1 VRCVVCRDARHKDG
15 LSTNAVSFALID
27 ASKKK
32 IVNIRDGRDVVFLP
46 NTKFGREEA
55 LILSVDGS
63 FIQMWCRAPQSENT
77 KEGTWKEGSCY
88 RSLLGVEADEDYVEC
103 RRLALLSSGPKLA
116 LLLFGT
122 RVRHERSCLV
132 IGDFAHIDDP
142 YIDIDAWKCLLPSM
156 KTSAVC
162 WLEPKETIESLID
175 LPSYQ
180 DGRRLIA
187 SATGA
192 LVMLLSPCLQRLAEV
207 STVILS
213 FVDSHGIP
221 HSGILLP

>member
-1 VRCVVCRDARHKDG
+1 
-15 LSTNAVSFALID
+15 
-27 ASKKK
+27 
-32 IVNIRDGRDVVFLP
+32 
-46 NTKFGREEA
+46 

-77 KEGTWKEGSCY
+77 KESTWEGSCY

-103 RRLALLSSGPKLA
+103 RHLALLSSGPKLA
-116 LLLFGT
+116 LLQVGT
-122 RVRHERSCLV
+122 RVRDEQSCLV
-132 IGDFAHIDDP
+132 IGDFAHIDDA

-180 DGRRLIA
+180 DGLRLVA

-192 LVMLLSPCLQRLAEV
+192 RVMLLSPSLQRLAEV
-207 STVILS
+207 STTLSSPSLTPMGSHTVAYCSRDFKDSILMQ
-213 FVDSHGIP
+213 P
-221 HSGILLP
+221 